1 VLRAGL
7 TPAGSYRTCVGP
19 GQNARSGYGQ
29 VLVPDNR
36 DRAALKRSRPTIAS
50 ASGKPSSSVRD
61 LPIKWAVRDISGPK
75 KVMYLEFVFSPAAP
89 CRSAWSRL
97 AEFHSIFVTIGRTYE

>member
-1 VLRAGL
+1 
-7 TPAGSYRTCVGP
+7 
-19 GQNARSGYGQ
+19 
-29 VLVPDNR
+29 
-36 DRAALKRSRPTIAS
+36 
-50 ASGKPSSSVRD
+50 
-61 LPIKWAVRDISGPK
+61 VRDISGPK